1 MRESLFRRR
10 WVRQEGERIDR
21 YDERLVQEFL
31 KAHRDLHR
39 RGHSLEVHLDRAT
52 RDAGDIG
59 EGAQR
64 HLSLFAQPAKGVR
77 VEPHVQPSGRGIEEG
92 RDALLQEFAERPPGE
107 DRDAEPGVDHAVLQ
121 GSGPA
126 PFADDERRSI
136 EDSRDLE
143 QFVCGVLGQRIDVL
157 EHLDDQERVVSPR
170 PGGGLELNLLEA
182 VYLVEG
188 GRLDIRRRGRTV
200 SARELFR
207 AASASIDAFEIRYL
221 VYRDLRSRGYVVEA
235 RGGPVDFQV
244 YPRGGAP
251 KKTPSKYWVRA
262 LSERAVFDLAELL
275 GRAEEAAAVRKTLLL
290 GLVDEESD
298 LTYYSVRE
306 AHPRGHQPAA
316 LRKVDVVVHFLG
328 DRAVVIDEVQAKAL
342 HEAGFFGK
350 IVGRRLQLSLL
361 ETAYLLKAGLV
372 EEAHPETDRP
382 VQPARLIKK
391 AKATQPDFELR
402 PPGYEDLTGRGV
414 ISKTGFK
421 YGSHFRAYEGDP
433 ETHHAKYLVHVVP
446 KGHRGAWPEI
456 SRAVRLAHGVKKQ
469 ILFGEVGDGVRYV
482 KLERVRP

>member
-1 MRESLFRRR
+1 MTPSSRDPVPLRSPTTS
-10 WVRQEGERIDR
+10 GDPSRI
-21 YDERLVQEFL
+21 
-31 KAHRDLHR
+31 
-39 RGHSLEVHLDRAT
+39 RAT
-52 RDAGDIG
+52 SSSSCAVSLLSASTFWRTLTIKSVSSRRATKSKHSPRSPCGRERKNPVFARPRRVSSRTRSRFITHSSCGLLYKFHGDGFPPAVFAGIAANPLSRSRPSPCSMAG
-59 EGAQR
+59 EFVDDR
-64 HLSLFAQPAKGVR
+64 VIVDDPAEASGVYN
-77 VEPHVQPSGRGIEEG
+77 RGFFG
-92 RDALLQEFAERPPGE
+92 
-107 DRDAEPGVDHAVLQ
+107 
-121 GSGPA
+121 
-126 PFADDERRSI
+126 
-136 EDSRDLE
+136 
-143 QFVCGVLGQRIDVL
+143 
-157 EHLDDQERVVSPR
+157 SPR

-275 GRAEEAAAVRKTLLL
+275 GRAEDAAAVRKT
-290 GLVDEESD
+290 
-298 LTYYSVRE
+298 
-306 AHPRGHQPAA
+306 HPRGHPPAP
-316 LRKVDVVVHFLG
+316 LRKTEVVVHFLG

-342 HEAGFFGK
+342 HDAGFFGK

-361 ETAYLLKAGLV
+361 ETAYLLKAELV
-372 EEAHPETDRP
+372 EVRNADTDRP
-382 VQPARLIKK
+382 IRLARLVKE
-391 AKATQPDFELR
+391 AKAIQPDFELR
-402 PPGYEDLTGRGV
+402 LQAYEDLTSRGV

-469 ILFGEVGDGVRYV
+469 ILFGEVGSDVRYV

>member
-1 MRESLFRRR
+1 MA
-10 WVRQEGERIDR
+10 GE
-21 YDERLVQEFL
+21 LV
-31 KAHRDLHR
+31 
-39 RGHSLEVHLDRAT
+39 
-52 RDAGDIG
+52 
-59 EGAQR
+59 
-64 HLSLFAQPAKGVR
+64 
-77 VEPHVQPSGRGIEEG
+77 
-92 RDALLQEFAERPPGE
+92 
-107 DRDAEPGVDHAVLQ
+107 
-121 GSGPA
+121 
-126 PFADDERRSI
+126 
-136 EDSRDLE
+136 
-143 QFVCGVLGQRIDVL
+143 
-157 EHLDDQERVVSPR
+157 DDQVIVDDPAEASGVYNRGFFGSPR

-251 KKTPSKYWVRA
+251 KKTPSKYWVWA

-275 GRAEEAAAVRKTLLL
+275 GRAEGAAAVRKTLLL

-306 AHPRGHQPAA
+306 AHPRGHPPAP
-316 LRKVDVVVHFLG
+316 LRKTEVIVHFLG

-342 HEAGFFGK
+342 HDAGFFGK

-372 EEAHPETDRP
+372 EVRNADTERP
-382 VQPARLIKK
+382 IPPAPPIKE
-391 AKATQPDFELR
+391 AKAG
-402 PPGYEDLTGRGV
+402 PPGLEPRLHSDAGLTGRGG
-414 ISKTGFK
+414 IS
-421 YGSHFRAYEGDP
+421 
-433 ETHHAKYLVHVVP
+433 ET
-446 KGHRGAWPEI
+446 R
-456 SRAVRLAHGVKKQ
+456 
-469 ILFGEVGDGVRYV
+469 F
-482 KLERVRP
+482 